1 MKYYKTDMYK
11 HLIKLNL
18 FNNKEINL
26 NDKSDENW
34 NINSRFEDRVF
45 KFLEAL
51 LVEVKTD
58 NSINSLTK
66 LSSFFLNLIHLF
78 FLE

>member
-34 NINSRFEDRVF
+34 NINSRFEYKVF
-45 KFLEAL
+45 KF
-51 LVEVKTD
+51 K
-58 NSINSLTK
+58 
-66 LSSFFLNLIHLF
+66 
-78 FLE
+78 

>member
-58 NSINSLTK
+58 NSINSNEETQNK
-66 LSSFFLNLIHLF
+66 DFEDIIIK
-78 FLE
+78 

>member
-11 HLIKLNL
+11 HMIKLNL

-26 NDKSDENW
+26 NNESDENW
-34 NINSRFEDRVF
+34 NINSRFEYRVL

-58 NSINSLTK
+58 NSINSNEETQNK
-66 LSSFFLNLIHLF
+66 DFEDIIIK
-78 FLE
+78 

>member
-34 NINSRFEDRVF
+34 NINSRFEDKVF

-58 NSINSLTK
+58 NSINSNEETQNK
-66 LSSFFLNLIHLF
+66 DFEDIIIK
-78 FLE
+78 

>member
-34 NINSRFEDRVF
+34 NINSRFEYKVF

-58 NSINSLTK
+58 NSINSNEETQNK
-66 LSSFFLNLIHLF
+66 DFEDIIIK
-78 FLE
+78 

>member
-26 NDKSDENW
+26 NDESDENW
-34 NINSRFEDRVF
+34 NINSRFEYKVF

-58 NSINSLTK
+58 NSINSNEETQNK
-66 LSSFFLNLIHLF
+66 DFEDIIIK
-78 FLE
+78 

>member
-45 KFLEAL
+45 KVLEAL

-58 NSINSLTK
+58 NSINSNEETQNK
-66 LSSFFLNLIHLF
+66 DFEDIIIK
-78 FLE
+78 

>member
-34 NINSRFEDRVF
+34 NINSRFEYKVF

-58 NSINSLTK
+58 NSINSNEETQNK
-66 LSSFFLNLIHLF
+66 NFEDIIIK
-78 FLE
+78 

>member
-58 NSINSLTK
+58 NSIN
-66 LSSFFLNLIHLF
+66 
-78 FLE
+78 

>member
-11 HLIKLNL
+11 HMIKLNL

-26 NDKSDENW
+26 NNESDENW
-34 NINSRFEDRVF
+34 NINSRFEYRVF

-58 NSINSLTK
+58 NSINSNEETQNK
-66 LSSFFLNLIHLF
+66 DFEDIIIK
-78 FLE
+78 

>member
-34 NINSRFEDRVF
+34 NINSRFEYRVF

-58 NSINSLTK
+58 NSINSNEETQNK
-66 LSSFFLNLIHLF
+66 DFEDIIIK
-78 FLE
+78 